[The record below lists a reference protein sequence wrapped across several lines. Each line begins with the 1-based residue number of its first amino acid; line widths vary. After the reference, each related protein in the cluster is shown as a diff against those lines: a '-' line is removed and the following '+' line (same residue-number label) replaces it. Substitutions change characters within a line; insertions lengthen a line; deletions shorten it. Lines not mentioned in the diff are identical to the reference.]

1 MKISPLL
8 APPHRKTPCWDPSQR
23 ALPAVASLEF
33 FLRSLRSRR
42 MAATN
47 ENPCSPEF
55 TKEEIEAYTPS
66 NESEDSLDF
75 FGRRRL
81 RIMNGQDPVL
91 HPKSFTPLVS
101 QRMQWPTNDEAF
113 EWAEPARKK
122 RALFNTKLREK
133 AQQKNLKTPCAA
145 GSSSTPITDEN
156 LIQQP
161 APPPVAVPFSLPCQ

>member
-1 MKISPLL
+1 
-8 APPHRKTPCWDPSQR
+8 
-23 ALPAVASLEF
+23 
-33 FLRSLRSRR
+33 

-66 NESEDSLDF
+66 NESEDSLEF

-122 RALFNTKLREK
+122 GALFNTKLREK

-145 GSSSTPITDEN
+145 GSSSTPITNEN
-156 LIQQP
+156 L
-161 APPPVAVPFSLPCQ
+161 PFSSRLRLPWPCLSRCPVSR

>member
-1 MKISPLL
+1 M
-8 APPHRKTPCWDPSQR
+8 
-23 ALPAVASLEF
+23 ASLEF

-122 RALFNTKLREK
+122 GL
-133 AQQKNLKTPCAA
+133 
-145 GSSSTPITDEN
+145 SSTRSSGRRHSRKTSRRHALRAAAARRSPTRT
-156 LIQQP
+156 L
-161 APPPVAVPFSLPCQ
+161 FSSRLRLP

>member
-1 MKISPLL
+1 M
-8 APPHRKTPCWDPSQR
+8 
-23 ALPAVASLEF
+23 ASLEF

-122 RALFNTKLREK
+122 GLSSTRSSGRRHSRKTSRRHALRAAARQHADHRRE
-133 AQQKNLKTPCAA
+133 PYSAA
-145 GSSSTPITDEN
+145 GSASRSRAFLVALSVDEQPSLHVSSPLSTQ
-156 LIQQP
+156 LH
-161 APPPVAVPFSLPCQ
+161 V

>member
-1 MKISPLL
+1 
-8 APPHRKTPCWDPSQR
+8 
-23 ALPAVASLEF
+23 
-33 FLRSLRSRR
+33 

-47 ENPCSPEF
+47 KNPCSPEF
-55 TKEEIEAYTPS
+55 TKEETEAYTPS

-133 AQQKNLKTPCAA
+133 AQHKSLKTPCAA
-145 GSSSTPITDEN
+145 GSSSTPITNEN
-156 LIQQP
+156 LLQQP
-161 APPPVAVPFSLPCQ
+161 APTPVAVPFSLPCQ